1 MLRYCLTAAFTNIK
15 IETQCSEFSD
25 LGIGDNTNSTKS
37 KYILFLKCTK
47 FAVGPKF

>member
-25 LGIGDNTNSTKS
+25 LGIGDNSTKS
-37 KYILFLKCTK
+37 KYILF
-47 FAVGPKF
+47 